1 MGRAV
6 TLRADF
12 DGPELRILA
21 KSSKDAGQSR
31 HCHVKR
37 SDFDRLFSGACRD
50 ANHLL
55 HTPSIST

>member
-1 MGRAV
+1 MTATGFVCDERYFWV
-6 TLRADF
+6 
-12 DGPELRILA
+12 EQ
-21 KSSKDAGQSR
+21 GQSG

-37 SDFDRLFSGACRD
+37 SDFERHFNVACRD